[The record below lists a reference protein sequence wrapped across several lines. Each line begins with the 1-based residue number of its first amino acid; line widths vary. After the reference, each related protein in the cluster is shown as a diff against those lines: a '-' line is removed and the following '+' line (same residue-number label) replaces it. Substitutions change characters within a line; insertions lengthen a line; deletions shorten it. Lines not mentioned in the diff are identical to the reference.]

1 MVPPRLRSVLAVVS
15 LAAWALAVPAH
26 AAFPGANGKI
36 NFDSSRSP
44 PGHYFM
50 NPDGSASAQA
60 PASGVWSPDASRV
73 LFQCSG
79 GYYCVFRADGTY
91 DTENAFGGNIHGLN
105 WSPDGNDIIAGTQLC
120 GADFCDP
127 AKVQYTGYP
136 SGPGGTVTSQ
146 DDFAPAWSPDGTKV
160 AFVTYRNDPVNK
172 RNSELY
178 VSNVDGTGQVRLTNG
193 PGSEGMYQED
203 VDDDVQSLPSWSPDG
218 TKIAFASTRDDPNP
232 ATCSPCRSEIYV
244 VKPDGTGL
252 QRLTNTGGQNVK
264 PVWSPDGTKI
274 AFQTNRDGNQEIY
287 SMNPDGSGQTN
298 LTNNP
303 ADDILY
309 DWLSIPQTYA
319 RPKGATPLKTYL
331 VPAYK
336 PCTAPNRTH
345 GAPLAF
351 PSCAP
356 PQQASDWLT
365 VGTADSNGQPTK
377 SVGSV
382 RYDAFSCPACVGP
395 GPNADVRIAV
405 SITDVRN
412 KSDLSDYT
420 GELRLDQALRIT
432 DKNNTPNPGGPGPA
446 TVSDTSFPTTVP
458 CATTSDT
465 TVGST
470 CSVMTSANTLV
481 PNAVVAGERAIWEF
495 GQVQIYD
502 GGADGVAST
511 TGDNTLFMDQ
521 GVFIP

>member
-1 MVPPRLRSVLAVVS
+1 LPLVTAIALV
-15 LAAWALAVPAH
+15 ALAVPAH
-26 AAFPGANGKI
+26 AAFPGADGKI

-50 NPDGSASAQA
+50 NPDGSA
-60 PASGVWSPDASRV
+60 PAKARVSGVWSPDASRV

-79 GYYCVFRADGTY
+79 GYYCVYRADGTY

-105 WSPDGNDIIAGTQLC
+105 WSPDGTRIVAGTQQC
-120 GADFCDP
+120 YADSCDLSRIE
-127 AKVQYTGYP
+127 YTGYP
-136 SGPGGTVTSQ
+136 SGAGATVTSQ

-160 AFVTYRNDPVNK
+160 AFASYRNDPINK

-178 VSNVDGTGQVRLTNG
+178 VSNVDGTGQVRLTSG
-193 PGSEGMYQED
+193 PGSEGVYRED

-218 TKIAFASTRDDPNP
+218 TEIAFASTRDDPNP
-232 ATCSPCRSEIYV
+232 DTCGPCRSEIYV
-244 VKPDGTGL
+244 VKPDGIGL

-336 PCTAPNRTH
+336 PCTAYTGTH

-365 VGTADSNGQPTK
+365 IGTADSNGQPTT
-377 SVGSV
+377 SVDSV
-382 RYDAFSCPACVGP
+382 RYDVIAGNPSTPADE
-395 GPNADVRIAV
+395 ADVAVQIAMRD
-405 SITDVRN
+405 IRN
-412 KSDLSDYT
+412 KSDLSDYA
-420 GELRLDQALRIT
+420 GEVQLTSNLRIT
-432 DKNNTPNPGGPGPA
+432 DRDNTPNPGGPGPGTTEDAPLSA
-446 TVSDTSFPTTVP
+446 TVQCAATADTTTGSV
-458 CATTSDT
+458 CNLTTSVDALYPGA
-465 TVGST
+465 VKEGRR
-470 CSVMTSANTLV
+470 SVWAL
-481 PNAVVAGERAIWEF
+481 
-495 GQVQIYD
+495 GQLQVYD
-502 GGADGVAST
+502 GGPDGLVST
-511 TGDNTLFMDQ
+511 PAGNTLFMDQ